1 MDPMESSA
9 SETSSE
15 TSPKTPSAA
24 SVQAPD
30 LINWELAASTAARLT
45 PAGPVLGSAEIG
57 AAVENLRLMADI
69 SVPHVH
75 HITGLDAARDLRDS
89 EVLVVDRAS
98 WAKAN
103 TQSFAVMLKPAM
115 GKLLEGRG
123 SLSPGAAG
131 VSAAITGSQLGAIL
145 AFLSSKVLG
154 QYDPFSALAEN
165 STAPASGRLLL
176 VAPNI
181 ISVEREL
188 KVEPADFRL
197 WVCLHEQT
205 HRVQFAA
212 APWLRHHML
221 QEIEN
226 LSGLLLG
233 NVDSLMERASAAA
246 KSLKDRAAPG
256 AAPGRGAIL
265 DLLQNPEEK
274 AALSRLTALMS
285 LLEGHANVV
294 MDAVDA
300 SIVPSVKTIRQ
311 RFNDRGQD
319 RGMIEKFIRNLL
331 GLDAKMRQYSDGA
344 KFVREVVAAAGME
357 GFNRVWE
364 SAGPPPQRT
373 RDPRLQALAR
383 PDGPLAAMTAP
394 DGAGSTSISS
404 GRRRPGRLAPVV
416 GTARKMLQDAL
427 AAAGYPDRVLV
438 ACSGGPDSLALAA
451 VAAYFARRGHVDG
464 HPVSVGAV
472 VVDHQ
477 LQPGSAGVAATT
489 ARTLEELGLSP
500 VTDPDCRRRLHRR
513 GPRGRR
519 PGRPPCGP

>member
-1 MDPMESSA
+1 MESSA
-9 SETSSE
+9 RETSSE
-15 TSPKTPSAA
+15 PSPKTPSGT
-24 SVQAPD
+24 SSEVQAQD

-45 PAGPVLGSAEIG
+45 PAGPVLGAAEIG

-75 HITGLDAARDLRDS
+75 DITGLDAARDLRDS

-115 GKLLEGRG
+115 EKLLEGRG

-188 KVEPADFRL
+188 NVEPADFRL

-311 RFNDRGQD
+311 RFNARGQD

-344 KFVREVVAAAGME
+344 KFVREVVDAAGMA
-357 GFNRVWE
+357 GFNKVWE
-364 SAGPPPQRT
+364 SAEHLPSEPEIH
-373 RDPRLQALAR
+373 DSKLWL
-383 PDGPLAAMTAP
+383 
-394 DGAGSTSISS
+394 
-404 GRRRPGRLAPVV
+404 
-416 GTARKMLQDAL
+416 
-427 AAAGYPDRVLV
+427 DRM
-438 ACSGGPDSLALAA
+438 
-451 VAAYFARRGHVDG
+451 
-464 HPVSVGAV
+464 
-472 VVDHQ
+472 
-477 LQPGSAGVAATT
+477 
-489 ARTLEELGLSP
+489 GL
-500 VTDPDCRRRLHRR
+500 
-513 GPRGRR
+513 
-519 PGRPPCGP
+519 